1 MTGYANCRKA
11 VKTTSVFTVGLA
23 RNIELMV
30 ISGHTGLTIYIPMW
44 FYHPSNEGV
53 A

>member
-1 MTGYANCRKA
+1 MQTVEKQS
-11 VKTTSVFTVGLA
+11 KLHQFFTVGLA